1 MKILNSI
8 AKTSNIVRAR
18 VLFTQS
24 SANSV
29 APKQRLLTIL
39 TLTLSINTSQTW
51 EVVSTTKIVI
61 TKYFW
66 DIES

>member
-1 MKILNSI
+1 MKILNSV

-39 TLTLSINTSQTW
+39 TLALSINTSQTW
-51 EVVSTTKIVI
+51 EVVSTTKIVK